1 MILGGHFDVS
11 AKDKRITELE
21 DILNQPNIWNDNVY
35 ASKVNSELINL
46 KKELSD
52 LKKASSIV
60 SGLKD
65 LMELVSLDDSLKDD
79 LEAEFLTA
87 EKLVEELEVATL
99 LNGPYDNLNCFLE
112 IHPGAG
118 GTEAMDWASML
129 LRMYER
135 FCEANGYKYEV
146 IDFLKGEEAGVKSVT
161 LRISGNMSYGYFKG
175 EKGVHRL
182 VRISPFDSNKRRHT
196 SFASVTVVPEF
207 DKVSDI
213 EIKDEDLK
221 IDVFHSSGAGGQS
234 VNTSDSA
241 VRITHL
247 PTKIVVSCQVERS
260 QLRNKERAMEMLKS
274 KLYQLEVEKKEA
286 ELNKEKGI
294 SDSINFGSQIRNYV
308 LEPYTLVKDLRSGY
322 EKQDTIE
329 DILGI
334 IIPETRDMFA
344 CEMIAT
350 KAVSIAQERIQA
362 LEHMGF
368 CLSEEALIGHD
379 ETKYNSYYVREV

>member
-1 MILGGHFDVS
+1 MILGGHFDVD
-11 AKDKRITELE
+11 AKDKRIKELE

-79 LEAEFLTA
+79 LEAEFLNA
-87 EKLVEELEVATL
+87 EKLIEELEIATL

-135 FCEANGYKYEV
+135 FC
-146 IDFLKGEEAGVKSVT
+146 EEAGVKSVT

-207 DKVSDI
+207 DKISDI

-322 EKQDTIE
+322 ETSQAFKVLDG
-329 DILGI
+329 DILAI
-334 IIPETRDMFA
+334 MESVLKLKR
-344 CEMIAT
+344 
-350 KAVSIAQERIQA
+350 
-362 LEHMGF
+362 
-368 CLSEEALIGHD
+368 
-379 ETKYNSYYVREV
+379 

>member
-1 MILGGHFDVS
+1 MILGGRFDVNV
-11 AKDKRITELE
+11 KDKRIKELE
-21 DILNQPNIWNDNVY
+21 DILNQPDIWTNNAY
-35 ASKVNSELINL
+35 ASKVNSELISL
-46 KKELSD
+46 KKELGD
-52 LKKASSIV
+52 LKKANTIV
-60 SGLKD
+60 NGLKD
-65 LMELVSLDDSLKDD
+65 LIELVSLDDSLKDD
-79 LEAEFLTA
+79 LEIEFLNA
-87 EKLVEELEVATL
+87 EKLVEDLEVATL

-135 FCEANGYKYEV
+135 FCESNGYKYEV

-207 DKVSDI
+207 DKISDI

-322 EKQDTIE
+322 ETSQAFKVLDG
-329 DILGI
+329 DILAI
-334 IIPETRDMFA
+334 MESVLRL
-344 CEMIAT
+344 
-350 KAVSIAQERIQA
+350 K
-362 LEHMGF
+362 
-368 CLSEEALIGHD
+368 
-379 ETKYNSYYVREV
+379 K